1 MSGAQMSLYTLFRMY
16 NSPNR
21 SASQVHRERYCF
33 RVSFCTDCDAIGQDG
48 RTW

>member
-21 SASQVHRERYCF
+21 SASQVHREILLSGLVLY
-33 RVSFCTDCDAIGQDG
+33 
-48 RTW
+48 